1 MIHYIYGEVLYGFRG
16 NFMNFILLKLHQAGS
31 IHSSFGKGE
40 DEGPEKLREIS
51 RCADNQNWEP
61 GFLNFSSSNQSA
73 SGIPRYLNF
82 MYVWGCFHS
91 QKVQEITKG
100 F

>member
-73 SGIPRYLNF
+73 SGIPR
-82 MYVWGCFHS
+82 W
-91 QKVQEITKG
+91 K
-100 F
+100 